1 MPPSIRSTQRTPL
14 SCTACYSRKVKCSK
28 EIPCRECISRGVALG
43 CRRETVRVRGQLRSA
58 DQPNR
63 NLSYEA
69 LLQEN
74 ARLSALLA
82 AQDASGSFMDP
93 PSPSGSLIDMT
104 EQYEKRLLNVVG
116 QTNESRS
123 VFDDSHV
130 HVPSRFCSEI
140 LLQHADV
147 WTSWLHFSFFIPDF
161 RLEHDQ
167 FWLRFATYSLGAE
180 DPLWLAIYFGVLS
193 SALFFMDDTEFS
205 HCHPPLFSQEALL
218 RNWYDAALYFLDKG
232 DFMQKTSIR
241 VVQAVTI
248 LGIVATNIGDTC
260 RHSNL
265 WACAVRMAQQLNLGS
280 DHENLAQT
288 IIDREARR
296 RLWWTLV
303 ICEWLPIP
311 CRTPCIN
318 DTDFDCALPAD
329 VDDNQL
335 QASRL
340 GGMRPPK
347 KEPRPIQYHIAMCRI
362 ATVMYQ
368 LRSKLRL
375 RRWRAAEIAQFV
387 FAADDQLGTI
397 IGELPTH
404 LQNDELETPA
414 TLQRD
419 ERFPWIPW
427 QKKSLTMILLYYRI
441 AINRVLQSHWLEGS
455 TNYARAR
462 SICLSSAVAIAGAS
476 TNTAN
481 FSRMRPWG
489 HAMLVFSATV
499 TLALEVQGGTSDY
512 SESIAQGKEFL
523 RQVESQNKFARQALQ
538 ILNDLIDDY

>member
-1 MPPSIRSTQRTPL
+1 MPPIRSSQRTPL

-28 EIPCRECISRGVALG
+28 EIPCRECTSRGIALE

-58 DQPNR
+58 GQPNR
-63 NLSYEA
+63 DLSYEA

-74 ARLSALLA
+74 ARLATLLSR
-82 AQDASGSFMDP
+82 DGPSNFVDP
-93 PSPSGSLIDMT
+93 PASATLVDMT
-104 EQYEKRLLNVVG
+104 EQYEKRLLGAVSRS
-116 QTNESRS
+116 QESRS
-123 VFDDSHV
+123 VFQESHV
-130 HVPSRFCSEI
+130 LVPSRECSNT
-140 LLQHADV
+140 LLEHANV
-147 WTSWLHFSFFIPDF
+147 WTSWLHFAFFIPDF
-161 RLEHDQ
+161 RHEHDQ
-167 FWLRFATYSLGAE
+167 FWSRLSVHFSLSAE

-193 SALFFMDDTEFS
+193 SALLFMDDAEFVL
-205 HCHPPLFSQEALL
+205 CDPPLLNQEALL
-218 RNWYDAALYFLDKG
+218 RNWYDSALFFLDKG
-232 DFMQKTSIR
+232 DFMQKTNVR

-280 DHENLAQT
+280 DHENLAQSA
-288 IIDREARR
+288 IDREARR

-303 ICEWLPIP
+303 ICEWLQVP

-329 VDDNQL
+329 LDDDQL
-335 QASRL
+335 QAAHPASRR
-340 GGMRPPK
+340 G
-347 KEPRPIQYHIAMCRI
+347 PRPIQYHIAMSRI
-362 ATVMYQ
+362 AIVLYQ
-368 LRSKLRL
+368 LRSKMRL
-375 RRWRAAEIAQFV
+375 RHWRAAEIAQFV

-397 IGELPTH
+397 IGELPAH

-414 TLQRD
+414 TRERD
-419 ERFPWIPW
+419 RQFPWIPW
-427 QKKSLTMILLYYRI
+427 QRKSLAMILLYYRI

-462 SICLSSAVAIAGAS
+462 SICLSSAVAITHSAS
-476 TNTAN
+476 TNTEN
-481 FSRMRPWG
+481 FSKLRPWG

-499 TLALEVQGGTSDY
+499 TLALEVQGGNTLSSY

-523 RQVESQNKFARQALQ
+523 AQVESQNEVAKQALRV
-538 ILNDLIDDY
+538 LNDLIED